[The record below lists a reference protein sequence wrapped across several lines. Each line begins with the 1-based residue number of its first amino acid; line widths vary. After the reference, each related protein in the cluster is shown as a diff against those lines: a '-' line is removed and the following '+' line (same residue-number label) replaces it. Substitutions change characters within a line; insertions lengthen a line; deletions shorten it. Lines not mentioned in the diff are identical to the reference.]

1 MRETKLLIGRA
12 AELREKSQE
21 LELII
26 EIPRNGNEEKLKVM
40 TAELVK
46 AAKLEK
52 TVEILVKEMDST
64 KKYYEKDERAR
75 RRKRRKN

>member
-1 MRETKLLIGRA
+1 
-12 AELREKSQE
+12 
-21 LELII
+21 
-26 EIPRNGNEEKLKVM
+26 M